1 MDCLFMEGQIGY
13 CCLMTTVAY
22 VSAFPPQI
30 TVPGGGGLGM
40 FCEVFRGLISRLNFF
55 QSDLD
60 RDQFNRWQNL
70 AVSQSDVR
78 MLLSSIE
85 KELQVKSI
93 TFTTRLYSDLGCF
106 SLGCLILLN

>member
-30 TVPGGGGLGM
+30 TVPGGGGRLGM

-55 QSDLD
+55 QSNLD
-60 RDQFNRWQNL
+60 RDQLNRWKNM
-70 AVSQSDVR
+70 AETQSDDR
-78 MLLSSIE
+78 MFLISSIE

-93 TFTTRLYSDLGCF
+93 TFTTRLYSDLGLF
-106 SLGCLILLN
+106 

>member
-30 TVPGGGGLGM
+30 TVPRGGRLGM

-60 RDQFNRWQNL
+60 RDQLNRWQNL

-78 MLLSSIE
+78 MFLSSIE
-85 KELQVKSI
+85 MELQVKSI
-93 TFTTRLYSDLGCF
+93 TFTTRLCSDLGLF
-106 SLGCLILLN
+106 